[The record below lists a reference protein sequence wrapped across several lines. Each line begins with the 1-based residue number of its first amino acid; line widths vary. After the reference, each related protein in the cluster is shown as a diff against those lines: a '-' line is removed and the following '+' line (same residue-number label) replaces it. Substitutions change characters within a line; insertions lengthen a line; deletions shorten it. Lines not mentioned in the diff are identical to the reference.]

1 MTMHDRQAIIDAVT
15 SLFWHTD
22 HHDWD
27 LLAEVLDERVRLDYT
42 AMQGGEPA
50 SMTPS
55 EVVAG
60 WRPAFLAIDAHQHL
74 VGNHLVVVAAE
85 QASVTASFIATH
97 QWRGDTWTLGGDY
110 LIELTQHDGPWR
122 VTALKMT
129 PVWQT
134 GNPNLIPDALA
145 AAAGRSPSS
154 GSLDTGQ

>member
-1 MTMHDRQAIIDAVT
+1 MEPRQAIIDAVT

-22 HHDWD
+22 HHEWD
-27 LLAEVLDERVRLDYT
+27 LLRAVLDERVRLDYT

-50 SMTPS
+50 DLSAE

-60 WRPAFLAIDAHQHL
+60 WRPTFVAIDAHQHL
-74 VGNHLVVVAAE
+74 LGNHLVVVDGD

-110 LIELTQHDGPWR
+110 LIELHQRGGAWR
-122 VTALKMT
+122 VSAMRMT

-134 GNPNLIPDALA
+134 GNPNLIPNALA
-145 AAAGRSPSS
+145 AEPLPSDSPATGR
-154 GSLDTGQ
+154 